1 MLEFDRQTGQ
11 GGNRLGPLGLRET
24 RITAVAFLRMM
35 GGAARGLFLFLA
47 GFGRDLSA
55 AQTDRVSQCGTKRN
69 EQFGRSLGCE
79 KDEHDRRF
87 HPPTTPLRPGRF
99 VAEESVS

>member
-24 RITAVAFLRMM
+24 RITAATFLKMT
-35 GGAARGLFLFLA
+35 GGTARGLFLFTA
-47 GFGRDLSA
+47 GFARDPTA
-55 AQTDRVSQCGTKRN
+55 EQTDRVSRCETKRN
-69 EQFGRSLGCE
+69 EQFGRSLGH
-79 KDEHDRRF
+79 KQDERDRRF